1 MSFVTVFRLKLINKI
16 ISKLEKNKEKL
27 DKKDL
32 QDQDLSNTEPVENVS
47 FHADKDGIL
56 YLDNISRISEKIN
69 GMLWNFD
76 MYIDT
81 TKLAP
86 GVVIYVISKQKP
98 TSQRPWTVY
107 KYEPRVITSIHD
119 SGVNGGTVFFTYS
132 HEFVQPLSLSNT
144 KNKNDFQVVSEEDT
158 IYSPLTREH
167 AQFICAELNSQSRSL
182 YQSQLAKIKQR

>member
-1 MSFVTVFRLKLINKI
+1 MSFVTVLKLKIIDKI
-16 ISKLEKNKEKL
+16 ISKLEKSKEKSN
-27 DKKDL
+27 KKVKQE
-32 QDQDLSNTEPVENVS
+32 QDSNNTESVQRVS
-47 FHADKDGIL
+47 FHADEEGIL
-56 YLDNISRISEKIN
+56 YLDGITRISEKIN
-69 GMLWNFD
+69 SMLWNFD

-86 GVVIYVISKQKP
+86 GVVIYVISKQNP

-132 HEFVQPLSLSNT
+132 HNFVQPLSLSNT
-144 KNKNDFQVVSEEDT
+144 KGKNDFQVVSDEDT